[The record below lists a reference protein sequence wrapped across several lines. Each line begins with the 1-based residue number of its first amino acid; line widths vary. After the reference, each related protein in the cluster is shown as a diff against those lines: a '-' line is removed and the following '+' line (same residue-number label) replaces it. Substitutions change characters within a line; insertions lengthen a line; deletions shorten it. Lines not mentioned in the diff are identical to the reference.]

1 MREYLLELRKKA
13 NKTQKAVTEV
23 LYKYGIHLCYSHIE
37 RGLLWKDLSGNRAD
51 ILAEALETT
60 SEYLLKCEAEY
71 GGYVGDNYRVP
82 ADKPNFLISEQRRE
96 YDEPLTAEEK
106 VFAQEYIS
114 FAEKKIESFRNFKFK
129 GALGKSM
136 CYEDFYDIGMLAFLR
151 AVKNISVK
159 MKRFPDLI
167 KKYECPDTFFKH
179 HFSHAI
185 QSAYYTH
192 IKSETSLKRKDY
204 YNTLKLNDTIDDK
217 NETDFYEVVPSRAI
231 PVPMQAESSYSL
243 DILYQYLSDA
253 QIYACQLL
261 ISGWTSKEI
270 ISNGYTSKTDIG
282 IIKFYLQ
289 QRQQYGKIL
298 WKAENYISGEPNV
311 NYNFSINMW
320 YVKFKYKSK
329 FYSLGQYTDLS
340 TALDLRVVAYYHI
353 SKGDFLDWY
362 DAHIKLNQYNIKA
375 FTYPLPC
382 DNDIDFD
389 INSLALPSEK
399 PWGKKDIIKATKDNP
414 VGILFNP
421 TANTYQVKI
430 QRYNL
435 GTYDSF
441 EKALDVRQTAE
452 RYYATENFETWYK
465 ELKDT
470 LAKAKV
476 THAILEMKP
485 NNKYEVKRFYLG
497 KYTRL
502 GIYNEQEALKIKE
515 LADLHIEEGDFDKW
529 AKNFYAEYRK
539 KLQPCAYARI
549 GTRATKGGSLRYS
562 VERTYKQVTV
572 GLGYYDTKEEAEKV
586 KALADSHI
594 DTGDFDEWAERFRSE
609 RKANRKH
616 KSGVCM
622 SELAFTASYAMCK
635 YLCGIYKLLC
645 FDSNGAEHKIGE
657 TADVEE
663 AYKTM
668 DLANEHI
675 EAGDFDVW
683 LADYKNIKTEV
694 SQ

>member
-1 MREYLLELRKKA
+1 MREYLFELRKKA
-13 NKTQKAVTEV
+13 KKTQKDVAEI

-60 SEYLLKCEAEY
+60 PEYILKCEAEF

-82 ADKPNFLISEQRRE
+82 ANKPNFIISEQRRE

-106 VFAQEYIS
+106 AFAQEYIP
-114 FAEKKIESFRNFKFK
+114 FAEKKIVSFRNYKFK

-167 KKYECPDTFFKH
+167 KSYEDPDTFFKH

-185 QSAYYTH
+185 QSAYHRY
-192 IKSETSLKRKDY
+192 IKSELSLKRKDY

-217 NETDFYEVVPSRAI
+217 NETDFYEVVPSKAI
-231 PVPMQAESSYSL
+231 PVPMQAESSCSL
-243 DILYQYLSDA
+243 DILYEYLSDK

-261 ISGWTSKEI
+261 ITGWNPKEI
-270 ISNGYTSKTDIG
+270 IRNGYASKTDIG

-289 QRQQYGKIL
+289 QQQRYGKIL
-298 WKAENYISGEPNV
+298 WKSENYISGEPNV
-311 NYNFSINMW
+311 NYSFSINMW

-340 TALDLRVVAYYHI
+340 TALDLRGVAYYHI

-362 DAHIKLNQYNIKA
+362 DAHIKLNQYNIRS

-382 DNDIDFD
+382 DNDIDIAF
-389 INSLALPSEK
+389 LASPSEK
-399 PWGKKDIIKATKDNP
+399 LWWKKPIAKATKDNP

-421 TANTYQVKI
+421 TANTYLVKI

-452 RYYATENFETWYK
+452 RYYATETFETWYK

-470 LAKAKV
+470 LAKVKV
-476 THAILEMKP
+476 TYTTLEKRT
-485 NNKYEVKRFYLG
+485 NANKYEVKRFYLR
-497 KYTRL
+497 KLTRL
-502 GIYNEQEALKIKE
+502 GVYDEQEALKVKA
-515 LADLHIEEGDFDKW
+515 LADSHIDKGDFDKW

-549 GTRATKGGSLRYS
+549 GTRTTKSGALRYC
-562 VERTYKQVTV
+562 VERTYKRITV
-572 GLGYYDTKEEAEKV
+572 GLGNYASEEEAEKV

-594 DTGDFDEWAERFRSE
+594 DTGDFDEWAEQFRSE
-609 RKANRKH
+609 RKANRKQ
-616 KSGVCM
+616 KSKVCIF
-622 SELAFTASYAMCK
+622 EFPFAASYVICK

-645 FDSNGAEHKIGE
+645 FDSNGTEHTIGK

>member
-23 LYKYGIHLCYSHIE
+23 LYKYGVHLCYSHIE

-60 SEYLLKCEAEY
+60 PEYLLKCEAEY

-106 VFAQEYIS
+106 VFAQEYIP
-114 FAEKKIESFRNFKFK
+114 FAEKKISSFRNYKFK

-136 CYEDFYDIGMLAFLR
+136 SYEDFYDIGMLAFLR
-151 AVKNISVK
+151 AVKIISVK
-159 MKRFPDLI
+159 MKQDPSLI

-185 QSAYYTH
+185 QSAYYMH

-217 NETDFYEVVPSRAI
+217 NETDFYEVVPSKAI

-270 ISNGYTSKTDIG
+270 ISNGYASKTDIG

-298 WKAENYISGEPNV
+298 WKAEDYISGEPNV

-320 YVKFKYKSK
+320 YVKFQYKSK
-329 FYSLGQYTDLS
+329 FYSLGLYTDLS
-340 TALDLRVVAYYHI
+340 NALDLRVVAYYHI
-353 SKGDFLDWY
+353 SIGDFLEWY
-362 DAHIKLNQYNIKA
+362 NAHIKLNQFNIKA

-382 DNDIDFD
+382 DNDID
-389 INSLALPSEK
+389 INSLTLPSEK

-414 VGILFNP
+414 VGILFKP

-470 LAKAKV
+470 LVKAKV
-476 THAILEMKP
+476 TYTTLEKRT
-485 NNKYEVKRFYLG
+485 NANKYEVKRWYLR
-497 KYTRL
+497 KLTRL
-502 GIYNEQEALKIKE
+502 GVYDAQEALKVKA
-515 LADLHIEEGDFDKW
+515 LADSHIDKGDFDKW

-539 KLQPCAYARI
+539 RLQPCAYARI

-572 GLGYYDTKEEAEKV
+572 GLGYYDTKEEAEKI
-586 KALADSHI
+586 KAVADSHI
-594 DTGDFDEWAERFRSE
+594 DTGDFDKWAEQFRSE

-645 FDSNGAEHKIGE
+645 FDTNGAEHKIGE

-663 AYKTM
+663 AYKAM

>member
-60 SEYLLKCEAEY
+60 PEYLLKCEAEY

-106 VFAQEYIS
+106 VFAQEYIP
-114 FAEKKIESFRNFKFK
+114 FAEKKISSFRNYKFK

-167 KKYECPDTFFKH
+167 KKYEDPDTFFKH

-185 QSAYYTH
+185 QSAYHSY
-192 IKSETSLKRKDY
+192 IKSETTLKRKDY
-204 YNTLKLNDTIDDK
+204 YKTLKLDDTIDDK
-217 NETDFYEVVPSRAI
+217 NETDLYEVTPSYDI
-231 PVPMQAESSYSL
+231 PVSRQAESSYSL
-243 DILYQYLSDA
+243 DILYQYLSDS

-270 ISNGYTSKTDIG
+270 IKNGYASKADVGT
-282 IIKFYLQ
+282 IKFYLMQ
-289 QRQQYGKIL
+289 NQKFGKIL
-298 WKAENYISGEPNV
+298 WRAEDYKSGTLNV
-311 NYNFSINMW
+311 NYKFEINRW
-320 YVKFKYKSK
+320 QVRLKHGPR
-329 FYSLGQYTDLS
+329 FYSLGEYLDLNV
-340 TALDLRVVAYYHI
+340 ALDLKTLAYFHI
-353 SKGDFLDWY
+353 SAGDFTEWY
-362 DAHIKLNQYNIKA
+362 AEHIRTNAYNIQA

-382 DNDIDFD
+382 DNGIDYSF
-389 INSLALPSEK
+389 LPVPSEK
-399 PWGKKDIIKATKDNP
+399 PRNKSYQSATKDNP
-414 VGILFNP
+414 VGIKFNP

-465 ELKDT
+465 ELKDI

-476 THAILEMKP
+476 TYAILERKS

-549 GTRATKGGSLRYS
+549 SSRAIKSGDIRYC
-562 VERTYKQVTV
+562 VERTYRQVTV
-572 GLGYYDTKEEAEKV
+572 GLGYYDTKEEAEKI
-586 KALADSHI
+586 KAVADSHI
-594 DTGDFDEWAERFRSE
+594 DTGDFDEWAEQFRSE

-645 FDSNGAEHKIGE
+645 FDTKGSEHIIGE
-657 TADVEE
+657 TENVEE
-663 AYKTM
+663 AYRAM
-668 DLANEHI
+668 DIANEHI

-694 SQ
+694 FK

>member
-60 SEYLLKCEAEY
+60 PEYLLKCEAEY

-106 VFAQEYIS
+106 VFAQEYIP
-114 FAEKKIESFRNFKFK
+114 FAEKKISSFRNYKFK

-167 KKYECPDTFFKH
+167 KKYEDPDTFFKH

-185 QSAYYTH
+185 QSAYHSY
-192 IKSETSLKRKDY
+192 IKSETTLKRKDY
-204 YNTLKLNDTIDDK
+204 YKTLKLDDTIDDK
-217 NETDFYEVVPSRAI
+217 NETDLYEVTPSYDI
-231 PVPMQAESSYSL
+231 PVSRQAESSYSL

-270 ISNGYTSKTDIG
+270 ISNGYASKTDIG

-298 WKAENYISGEPNV
+298 WEAENYISGEPNV

-320 YVKFKYKSK
+320 YVRFQYKSK
-329 FYSLGQYTDLS
+329 FYSLGLYTDLS
-340 TALDLRVVAYYHI
+340 NALDLRVVAYYHI
-353 SKGDFLDWY
+353 SIGDFLEWY
-362 DAHIKLNQYNIKA
+362 NAHIKLNQYNIKA

-382 DNDIDFD
+382 DNDID

-399 PWGKKDIIKATKDNP
+399 LWGKKDIIKATKDNP
-414 VGILFNP
+414 VGILFKP

-441 EKALDVRQTAE
+441 EKAFKVRKTAE
-452 RYYATENFETWYK
+452 NHYTAGDFAEWY
-465 ELKDT
+465 EDLKNN
-470 LAKAKV
+470 LAKAK
-476 THAILEMKP
+476 TTYAALEKRP
-485 NNKYEVKRFYLG
+485 NNKYEVHRYYLRKRTNLG
-497 KYTRL
+497 VYDEK
-502 GIYNEQEALKIKE
+502 EALEVKA

-549 GTRATKGGSLRYS
+549 GTRTTKGGSLRYL

-572 GLGYYDTKEEAEKV
+572 GLGYYDTKEEAEKI
-586 KALADSHI
+586 KAVADSHI
-594 DTGDFDEWAERFRSE
+594 DTGDFDEWAEQFRSE
-609 RKANRKH
+609 RKANRKQ

-622 SELAFTASYAMCK
+622 SELAFTASYAICK

-645 FDSNGAEHKIGE
+645 FDTKGSEHIIGE

-683 LADYKNIKTEV
+683 FADYKNIKTEV
-694 SQ
+694 FK

>member
-1 MREYLLELRKKA
+1 MREYLFELRKKA
-13 NKTQKAVTEV
+13 KKTQKDVAEI

-60 SEYLLKCEAEY
+60 PEYILKCEAEF

-82 ADKPNFLISEQRRE
+82 ANKPNFIISEQRRE

-106 VFAQEYIS
+106 AFAQEYIP
-114 FAEKKIESFRNFKFK
+114 FAEKKIVSFRNYKFK

-167 KKYECPDTFFKH
+167 KSYEDPDTFFKH

-185 QSAYYTH
+185 QSAYHRY
-192 IKSETSLKRKDY
+192 IKSELSLKRKDY

-217 NETDFYEVVPSRAI
+217 NETDFYEVVPSKAI
-231 PVPMQAESSYSL
+231 PVPMQAESSCSL
-243 DILYQYLSDA
+243 DILYEYLSDK

-261 ISGWTSKEI
+261 ITGWNPKEI
-270 ISNGYTSKTDIG
+270 IRNGYASKTDIG

-289 QRQQYGKIL
+289 QQQRYGKIL
-298 WKAENYISGEPNV
+298 WKSENYISGEPNV
-311 NYNFSINMW
+311 NYSFSINMW

-329 FYSLGQYTDLS
+329 FYSLGLYTDLS
-340 TALDLRVVAYYHI
+340 TALDLRGVAYYHI

-362 DAHIKLNQYNIKA
+362 DAHIKLNQYNIRS

-382 DNDIDFD
+382 DNDIDIAF
-389 INSLALPSEK
+389 LASPSEK
-399 PWGKKDIIKATKDNP
+399 LWWKKPIAKATKDNP

-421 TANTYQVKI
+421 TANTYLVKI

-452 RYYATENFETWYK
+452 RYYATETFETWYK

-476 THAILEMKP
+476 TYTTLEKRI
-485 NNKYEVKRFYLG
+485 NANKYEVKRFYLR
-497 KYTRL
+497 KLTRL
-502 GIYNEQEALKIKE
+502 GVYDEQEALKVKA
-515 LADLHIEEGDFDKW
+515 LADSHIDKGDFDKW

-549 GTRATKGGSLRYS
+549 GTRTTKSGALRYC
-562 VERTYKQVTV
+562 VERTYKRITV
-572 GLGYYDTKEEAEKV
+572 GLGNYASEEEAEKV

-594 DTGDFDEWAERFRSE
+594 DTGDFDEWAEQFRSE
-609 RKANRKH
+609 RKANRKQ
-616 KSGVCM
+616 KSKVCI
-622 SELAFTASYAMCK
+622 SEFSFAASYVICK

-645 FDSNGAEHKIGE
+645 FDANGAEHTIGK
-657 TADVEE
+657 TVDVEE